1 MSSWFSSASA
11 LPFPAEP
18 VVRVA
23 DPATSSV
30 STSTPLLINSL
41 AASPDDFKWRLNV
54 PSATEAFTFYL
65 TLSNGTYVLA
75 QMVYSAVGL
84 SPSVQMTLRM
94 YNSDKTK
101 YASTLSPSMSNFK
114 VSDDKLSVTCD
125 QMQFTYNPATRG
137 YTLVF
142 DLGVNVAAVNV
153 LLTPTDAPFKVN
165 DGRLPFGAKDSD
177 GFVDAAFYP
186 RHEATGTISF
196 EGKTTNVVGW
206 GSSSH
211 VIQYK
216 PQVPAKWNFV
226 NLQNEKDAIMLYEFD
241 LPKGGKCTSIGT
253 VVRNGRTIA
262 VTTTN
267 RSVHVQKQ
275 NDSKFSGYDVPT
287 QLFVVLN
294 GKTQDLGED
303 VHVEISIVQKNLLD
317 AIDVLAQLPY
327 LLKVFIQTFITA
339 PYVYQ
344 WYEDVSAKVTIGK
357 DSFTVDGKAFI
368 ECAFLLKE

>member
-1 MSSWFSSASA
+1 MSSWFSSAPV

-18 VVRVA
+18 VVRVV
-23 DPATSSV
+23 DPVASTVATSP
-30 STSTPLLINSL
+30 PLAINSL
-41 AASPDDFKWRLNV
+41 VASPDDFKWRTNV

-65 TLSNGTYVLA
+65 TLSNGTYILA
-75 QMVYSAVGL
+75 
-84 SPSVQMTLRM
+84 QMTLRM

-101 YASTLSPSMSNFK
+101 YASTLSPSMSSFK
-114 VSDDKLSVTCD
+114 VSDDKLSVACE
-125 QMQFTYNPATRG
+125 QMQFTYNSTTRG

-142 DLGVNVAAVNV
+142 DLGVDVAAVKV
-153 LLTPTDAPFKVN
+153 VLTPTDAPFKVN
-165 DGRLPFGAKDSD
+165 NGRLPFGTKDSD

-186 RHEATGTISF
+186 RHEAKGTVSF
-196 EGKTTNVVGW
+196 EGSTTNVVGW

-211 VIQYK
+211 VVQCK

-241 LPKGGKCTSIGT
+241 LPKGAKCTSIGA
-253 VVRNGRTIA
+253 VIRNGRTIA

-287 QLFVVLN
+287 QLFIVLI
-294 GKTQDLGED
+294 GKTQDSGED